1 MSRTCG
7 LTSLPFTSPV
17 QPTTGRVYKAAPSAT
32 SPARD
37 HLPLSYSDF
46 QQLRDYGNSGQR
58 GWTVCSPFCPVPG
71 TGAWGFRSAPQGF
84 HSYSSGPLSFSVCL
98 DLSPCLSLVPCLLF
112 SVFLSLILSVGLFS
126 SSVRLWH
133 CVCVG
138 GAGIRISV
146 SAHLGLLLSGS
157 SLCVMSYLCVVCW
170 SFFVC
175 LVATCAPAPHLQASF
190 SACVSRGG
198 RSLCPLFGGAEL
210 QGCGSVF
217 GRLTHCGL
225 QAQHLEQLCTVL
237 RGSCNLNHLE

>member
-58 GWTVCSPFCPVPG
+58 GWAVCSPFCPVPG

-133 CVCVG
+133 CVCVWG
-138 GAGIRISV
+138 GWHPHLCVCPSRTPSLWLFSV
-146 SAHLGLLLSGS
+146 CDVLSVCCVLVLLCLSGCHMCPS
-157 SLCVMSYLCVVCW
+157 PSPASFVLCLCV
-170 SFFVC
+170 
-175 LVATCAPAPHLQASF
+175 
-190 SACVSRGG
+190 
-198 RSLCPLFGGAEL
+198 
-210 QGCGSVF
+210 
-217 GRLTHCGL
+217 
-225 QAQHLEQLCTVL
+225 
-237 RGSCNLNHLE
+237 

>member
-1 MSRTCG
+1 MGSLQPLLSCSWDQG
-7 LTSLPFTSPV
+7 LGVQVSTPGLPFILIW
-17 QPTTGRVYKAAPSAT
+17 PS
-32 SPARD
+32 
-37 HLPLSYSDF
+37 LIL
-46 QQLRDYGNSGQR
+46 
-58 GWTVCSPFCPVPG
+58 
-71 TGAWGFRSAPQGF
+71 
-84 HSYSSGPLSFSVCL
+84 
-98 DLSPCLSLVPCLLF
+98 CLSGSLSL
-112 SVFLSLILSVGLFS
+112 SISRSLSLIFRFSFSHIVCRPFLFVCPS
-126 SSVRLWH
+126 LAL
-133 CVCVG
+133 CVCGG

-157 SLCVMSYLCVVCW
+157 SLCAMSYLCVVCW

-175 LVATCAPAPHLQASF
+175 LVATCVPAPHLQASF

-198 RSLCPLFGGAEL
+198 RSLCPLFGGVEL